1 MEMNL
6 TDNQRN
12 VYERMRKNGFNIS
25 SKKLVFQDEGE
36 PIELK
41 KEFKSEKGY
50 S

>member
-1 MEMNL
+1 M
-6 TDNQRN
+6 TQ
-12 VYERMRKNGFNIS
+12 KNDTYPSSLFII

-41 KEFKSEKGY
+41 EESKSEKGY